1 MAIIKT
7 HFFNISFEHEDLMK
21 MLIKMSEYRDDMF
34 PQDSKKIAN
43 NVKGV
48 SVMDEVNPY
57 NEALDNIYHILNRL
71 NLESNVQ
78 DHEFKEINLDTV
90 NELIDTINSQL
101 DSINDI
107 KENIVKE
114 KIENDEAIELLK
126 NIEASKI
133 SVDDV
138 ENTKYITCRFGKIPV
153 NNFDKIKYYR
163 DYKFIFRELNRSK
176 QYVWIVYAGITN
188 NITEIDNA
196 FSSMSF
202 EKINL
207 PSFAHGK
214 VHEAINELIEE
225 TTAMD
230 LYIDKMDKKIENL
243 KNTYQVELLEVFT
256 RLYNLK
262 QLFEH
267 CRYVVDFSQKAAIY
281 TFSSFDLSELE
292 EKLKDVDSAKV
303 MELPVN
309 IYENRDIVAPVLV
322 KNNALVQ
329 PFENILSITLKDVFD
344 PTPFVAFISMI
355 IGAVCIGDIG
365 IGALLIGLGFLF
377 TIKQPN
383 KFGGILKRLGLAILI
398 GGLFYGTAFYQIE
411 LYKPIVS
418 LPLHVVHTF
427 IFGFSVWVI
436 SMVVLIIVKK
446 VTQKSDK
453 RLGGI

>member
-7 HFFNISFEHEDLMK
+7 HFFNISFEHDDLMK

-230 LYIDKMDKKIENL
+230 LYIDKMNKKIENL

-383 KFGGILKRLGLAILI
+383 KFGGILKCLGLAILI

>member
-418 LPLHVVHTF
+418 LPLHVIHTF

-436 SMVVLIIVKK
+436 SMVGLIIVKK